1 MTSNVVDFEVKLFDT
16 TSLAADGSN
25 IPRRSCEEYL
35 QCPRYFETIRNKTSI
50 GGLSHK
56 DRKLRPELKGVV
68 GMDDQQLINENA
80 LFYITKLYFKEND
93 NFLYASAR
101 TFDPDLFAGKRK
113 ENIINL
119 LGLFRSGVRMPVS
132 VVIQALWSKR
142 GVAEKIICIKGFDF
156 TQNPSFKGAGDI
168 KMFSEVIEQQ
178 LTDEEIR
185 SFSNTEFECETRIFS
200 IVAETE
206 VKVCSE
212 GEPLFER
219 ILKTYPDQKEF
230 SYNEIVRFYG
240 QGSEQ
245 EKDVRDKQGYYVTR
259 DKLAEAKT
267 NRGELLDEDPLYKQ
281 IQEYVDADD
290 RESLQLAFKSSRN
303 TIQNLVN
310 AVPKDDPNR
319 EELLKSKIA
328 EFLENNPNKEYSQ
341 ASTVAER
348 VRAQEQPRYTKFART
363 IKVYKQYWTAN
374 KLSDLQKYQ
383 CKMLFLQDINMMI
396 KEVLPLVK
404 KGQTFNSLYG
414 LNQYGAEIKA
424 SALTLSNSYR
434 KLLIAEGMMNFVPK
448 GIYGEWVIDISDF
461 YQKLLQFTF
470 GEQLSEIQINLI
482 NLK

>member
-1 MTSNVVDFEVKLFDT
+1 MSQIRFSLGLFDT

-35 QCPRYFETIRNKTSI
+35 QSAKYKEMMRNKTAI
-50 GGLSHK
+50 GGLTHK
-56 DRKLRPELKGVV
+56 DRKLRPELKGIV
-68 GMDDQQLINENA
+68 GMDDQQIINENA
-80 LFYITKLYFKEND
+80 LFYITRLYFKEGS
-93 NFLYASAR
+93 NFLYADCE
-101 TFDPDLFAGKRK
+101 TFDPDLFAGKRR
-113 ENIINL
+113 ENILNL
-119 LGLFRSGVRMPVS
+119 QGQLLSGVRMAVS

-142 GVAEKIICIKGFDF
+142 GVAEKIIAIKGADF
-156 TQNPSFKGAGDI
+156 TQNPSFKGAGMTGDI
-168 KMFSEVIEQQ
+168 KVFSEI
-178 LTDEEIR
+178 LDDKYSDEEIK
-185 SFSNTEFECETRIFS
+185 SFSNTEYDLVTKAYNLESEI
-200 IVAETE
+200 
-206 VKVCSE
+206 KVYSE
-212 GEPLFER
+212 GEPLFEG
-219 ILKTYPDQKEF
+219 ILKAYPDQKEF

-267 NRGELLDEDPLYKQ
+267 NRGELPDEDPLYKQ

-290 RESLQLAFKSSRN
+290 RESLQLAFKSNRN

-319 EELLKSKIA
+319 EELIKSKIA

-348 VRAQEQPRYTKFART
+348 IRTQEQPRYTKFART